1 MAAAAQAA
9 RTGNI
14 GAVAAIGAFDG
25 VHRGHQA
32 LLRGVVGR
40 AAEVGA
46 RSVCVTFDPDPE
58 RVLRPERA
66 PLALCSVE
74 ERTRLVQALGVAETY
89 VWPFTTTVA
98 RMSPEDFVSALC
110 TQYPLVEVWVGTN
123 FAFGR
128 GRSGTVDTLTALGRL
143 HGFAVQVMTPVIDG
157 GRPVSSTRIRGLLA
171 DGDVSEAAHLLG
183 RYYELAGKVI
193 GGAKRGHQLGFPTA
207 NLLPPAGQVLPA
219 QGVYAGHAVVDGQ
232 LHPAVANVGSRP
244 TFGEEQPLIEVHL
257 MDFEGD
263 IYGQRLEF
271 AFVERVRAVQ
281 RFASLDEL
289 RLQIGRDIDR
299 ARDLV
304 AAAPSNP

>member
-9 RTGNI
+9 RTGNT

-40 AAEVGA
+40 ADELGA

-58 RVLRPERA
+58 RVLRPESA

-74 ERTRLVQALGVAETY
+74 ERARLVQVLGIDETY
-89 VWPFTTTVA
+89 VWPFTEAVA
-98 RMSPEDFVSALC
+98 RMSPEDFVSELC
-110 TQYPLVEVWVGTN
+110 AHYPLVEVWVGTN

-128 GRSGTVDTLTALGRL
+128 GRSGTVDTLAALGRP
-143 HGFAVQVMTPVIDG
+143 HGFTVQEMAPVIDG

-171 DGDVSEAAHLLG
+171 DGDVGEAAHLLG
-183 RYYELAGKVI
+183 RYYELAGEVI
-193 GGAKRGHQLGFPTA
+193 GGAKRGRQLGFPTA

-219 QGVYAGHAVVDGQ
+219 QGVYAGHAAVDGQ
-232 LHPAVANVGSRP
+232 QHAAVANVGSRP
-244 TFGEEQPLIEVHL
+244 TFGEEQPLVEVHL
-257 MDFEGD
+257 LDFSGD
-263 IYGQRLEF
+263 IYGHRLEF
-271 AFVERVRAVQ
+271 AFVERVRNVQ

-289 RLQIGRDIDR
+289 RLQIGRDVES
-299 ARDLV
+299 ARGLV

>member
-9 RTGNI
+9 RTGDT

-32 LLRGVVGR
+32 LLRSVVGR
-40 AAEVGA
+40 ADERGA

-74 ERTRLVQALGVAETY
+74 ERTRLVHTLGVSETF
-89 VWPFTTTVA
+89 VWPFTEAVA

-110 TQYPLVEVWVGTN
+110 ARYPLVEVWVGTN

-128 GRSGTVDTLTALGRL
+128 ERSGTVDTLAALGRA
-143 HGFAVQVMTPVIDG
+143 HGFAVQVMAPVIDG

-171 DGDVSEAAHLLG
+171 DGDVGEAAHLLG
-183 RYYELAGKVI
+183 RYYELAGEVI
-193 GGAKRGHQLGFPTA
+193 GGAKRGRQLGFPTA

-219 QGVYAGHAVVDGQ
+219 QAVYAGLAAVDGQ
-232 LHPAVANVGSRP
+232 QHAAVANVGSRP
-244 TFGEEQPLIEVHL
+244 TFGEDQPLIEVHL
-257 MDFEGD
+257 LDFNGE
-263 IYGQRLEF
+263 IYGHRLEF

-281 RFASLDEL
+281 RFASLGEL
-289 RLQIGRDIDR
+289 RLQIGRDIER
-299 ARDLV
+299 ARGLV